1 MDISLF
7 TNTACPKCTI
17 HTPREAYYF
26 IPKLEN
32 QMIYFPNN
40 PKKSLRLIF
49 DKKNPDEYLPH
60 EKEAFSSFQQYF
72 SENRIEL
79 PDDWTESETR
89 KCIQASNFNNKKTL
103 EKMKSCINYKVPI
116 KDFDSIKNILSSGL
130 IYMHGLDCNYRP
142 IIVIIVSRFV
152 KIMDVYPI
160 ENFIYAIY
168 VFINY
173 LMKHI
178 FIPGQVENWIM
189 IADLSNVSFWKPPT
203 KILKIF
209 NFLQSKYLCRL
220 SSLYIYGMNYILS
233 MCWKIVKKL
242 IDERTASKF
251 NFISGQDD
259 IKNIVLEKIHP
270 TQLEQ
275 RFGGTAEDVGEEV
288 EFPFFLPS
296 DIYQI
301 DERNEDQIITEDEY
315 INLVNEDK
323 LVTISPYII
332 DEGKINKNKNKED
345 IDINKS
351 INDNIKI
358 VFNEKGNPVYNNI
371 EFFEC
376 GSKDYDKS
384 INISLEQNSNNINN
398 NSNEFSNDD
407 DYNEKLIN
415 RKKNKIDGNII
426 EMKNSSDNGTREINT
441 VFEINEDKT
450 NYCKCQLCNIF

>member
-1 MDISLF
+1 MEISLF
-7 TNTACPKCTI
+7 TNTDCPKCTI
-17 HTPREAYYF
+17 HAPREAYYF

-49 DKKNPDEYLPH
+49 DKKDPEEYLPH
-60 EKEAFSSFQQYF
+60 EKESFSSFQQYF

-79 PDDWTESETR
+79 PEDWTESETR

-103 EKMKSCINYKVPI
+103 EKMKSCIDYKVPI
-116 KDFDSIKNILSSGL
+116 KDFDSIKNILSSGF

-152 KIMDVYPI
+152 KIMDAYPI

-189 IADLSNVSFWKPPT
+189 VADLSNVSFWKPPT

-259 IKNIVLEKIHP
+259 IKNLVLSKIHP
-270 TQLEQ
+270 SQLEQ
-275 RFGGTAEDVGEEV
+275 RFGGDAPDIGEDLD
-288 EFPFFLPS
+288 FPFFLPS
-296 DIYQI
+296 DLYQI
-301 DERNEDQIITEDEY
+301 DDRNADQIINEEEY

-323 LVTISPYII
+323 LVTISPYLIQ
-332 DEGKINKNKNKED
+332 EGKINMDDES
-345 IDINKS
+345 INKS
-351 INDNIKI
+351 LNNIKI

-376 GSKDYDKS
+376 GSKDYDQ
-384 INISLEQNSNNINN
+384 NIKDSLKQNSFNDNN
-398 NSNEFSNDD
+398 NEYEDNND
-407 DYNEKLIN
+407 EKFLR
-415 RKKNKIDGNII
+415 RKKNQINGNMINI
-426 EMKNSSDNGTREINT
+426 KNDSENGTNELNT
-441 VFEINEDKT
+441 VFELNEERT
-450 NYCKCQLCNIF
+450 NYCKCKFCNIF

>member
-1 MDISLF
+1 MEISLF
-7 TNTACPKCTI
+7 TNTDCPKCTI
-17 HTPREAYYF
+17 HAPREAYYF

-49 DKKNPDEYLPH
+49 DKKDPEEYLPH
-60 EKEAFSSFQQYF
+60 EKESFSSFQQYF

-79 PDDWTESETR
+79 PEDWTESETR

-103 EKMKSCINYKVPI
+103 EKMKSCIDYKVPI
-116 KDFDSIKNILSSGL
+116 KDFDSIKNILSSGF

-152 KIMDVYPI
+152 KIMDAYPI

-189 IADLSNVSFWKPPT
+189 VADLSNVSFWKPPT

-259 IKNIVLEKIHP
+259 IKNLVLSKIHP
-270 TQLEQ
+270 SQLEQ
-275 RFGGTAEDVGEEV
+275 RFGGDAPDIGEDLD
-288 EFPFFLPS
+288 FPFFLPS
-296 DIYQI
+296 DLYQI
-301 DERNEDQIITEDEY
+301 DDRNADQIINEEEY

-323 LVTISPYII
+323 LVTISPYLIQ
-332 DEGKINKNKNKED
+332 EGKINMDDDEN
-345 IDINKS
+345 INKS
-351 INDNIKI
+351 LNNIKI

-376 GSKDYDKS
+376 GSKDYDQDIKD
-384 INISLEQNSNNINN
+384 SLEQNSINDNN
-398 NSNEFSNDD
+398 NEYLDNN
-407 DYNEKLIN
+407 NEKFLR
-415 RKKNKIDGNII
+415 RKKNQINGNYINI
-426 EMKNSSDNGTREINT
+426 KNDSENRTNELNT
-441 VFEINEDKT
+441 VFELNEERT
-450 NYCKCQLCNIF
+450 NYCKCKFCNIF

>member
-1 MDISLF
+1 MEISLF
-7 TNTACPKCTI
+7 TNTDCPKCTI
-17 HTPREAYYF
+17 HAPREAYYF

-49 DKKNPDEYLPH
+49 DKKDPEEYLPH
-60 EKEAFSSFQQYF
+60 EKESFSSFQQYF

-79 PDDWTESETR
+79 PEDWTESETR

-103 EKMKSCINYKVPI
+103 EKMKSCIDYKVPI
-116 KDFDSIKNILSSGL
+116 KDFDSIKNILSSGF

-152 KIMDVYPI
+152 KIMDAYPI

-189 IADLSNVSFWKPPT
+189 VADLSNVSFWKPPT

-259 IKNIVLEKIHP
+259 IKNLVLSKIHP
-270 TQLEQ
+270 SQLEQ
-275 RFGGTAEDVGEEV
+275 RFGGDAPDIGEDLD
-288 EFPFFLPS
+288 FPFFLPS
-296 DIYQI
+296 DLYQI
-301 DERNEDQIITEDEY
+301 DDRNADQIINEEEY

-323 LVTISPYII
+323 LVTISPYLIQ
-332 DEGKINKNKNKED
+332 EGKINMDDDEN
-345 IDINKS
+345 INKS
-351 INDNIKI
+351 LNNIKI

-376 GSKDYDKS
+376 GSKDYDQ
-384 INISLEQNSNNINN
+384 NIKDSLEQNSFNDNN
-398 NSNEFSNDD
+398 NEYEDNND
-407 DYNEKLIN
+407 EKFLR
-415 RKKNKIDGNII
+415 RKKNQINGNMINI
-426 EMKNSSDNGTREINT
+426 KNDSENGTNELNT
-441 VFEINEDKT
+441 VFELNEERT
-450 NYCKCQLCNIF
+450 NYCKCKFCNIF

>member
-17 HTPREAYYF
+17 HAPREAYYF

-49 DKKNPDEYLPH
+49 DKKDPEDYLPH
-60 EKEAFSSFQQYF
+60 EKESFSSFQQYF
-72 SENRIEL
+72 SDNRIEL
-79 PDDWTESETR
+79 PEDWTESETR

-103 EKMKSCINYKVPI
+103 EKIKSCINYNVPI

-142 IIVIIVSRFV
+142 IIIIIVSRFV
-152 KIMDVYPI
+152 KIMDAYPI

-168 VFINY
+168 VFVKY
-173 LMKHI
+173 LMRHI

-220 SSLYIYGMNYILS
+220 STLYIYGMNYILS

-259 IKNIVLEKIHP
+259 IKNLVLDKIHP
-270 TQLEQ
+270 SQLEQ
-275 RFGGTAEDVGEEV
+275 RFGGTAEDVGEDLN
-288 EFPFFLPS
+288 FPFFLPS

-301 DERNEDQIITEDEY
+301 DDRNEDQIVTEDEY
-315 INLVNEDK
+315 INLVNENK
-323 LVTISPYII
+323 LVTISPYLIQ
-332 DEGKINKNKNKED
+332 EGKINKNREN
-345 IDINKS
+345 IDINKN
-351 INDNIKI
+351 INDDINII
-358 VFNEKGNPVYNNI
+358 YNEKGNPVYNDV

-376 GSKDYDKS
+376 RSKDYDKS
-384 INISLEQNSNNINN
+384 YNMSLEQNSNNV
-398 NSNEFSNDD
+398 NSNEYSNEDD
-407 DYNEKLIN
+407 NSEKLIIRN
-415 RKKNKIDGNII
+415 KNNINGNVI
-426 EMKNSSDNGTREINT
+426 ELKNNHENGTNEINT
-441 VFEINEDKT
+441 VFEIYEEKT
-450 NYCKCQLCNIF
+450 NYCKCKLCNIF